1 MILIMT
7 KDELK
12 KTWKNLI
19 TPFIVWIIVLVVAV
33 LFNRL
38 GSKKPTP
45 QTVSLF
51 ASVYSLTFTIFYGIK
66 IMLFRKQLKQLN
78 NN

>member
-1 MILIMT
+1 MT
-7 KDELK
+7 DTELK
-12 KTWKNLI
+12 KTWKHII
-19 TPFIVWIIVLVVAV
+19 TPFIIWILLLVVSV

-51 ASVYSLTFTIFYGIK
+51 ASVYSVTFTIFYGIK
-66 IMLFRKQLKQLN
+66 IVTFRKKLKQLN

>member
-1 MILIMT
+1 MT
-7 KDELK
+7 ESELK
-12 KTWKNLI
+12 KTWKRTI
-19 TPFIVWIIVLVVAV
+19 TPFIVFVLLLIVSV

-66 IMLFRKQLKQLN
+66 IFRFRKFLKQLN
-78 NN
+78 EQ

>member
-1 MILIMT
+1 MT
-7 KDELK
+7 ENELREKWK
-12 KTWKNLI
+12 KTI
-19 TPFIVWIIVLVVAV
+19 TPFIVFVLLLIVSV

-38 GSKKPTP
+38 GSKKPIP

-66 IMLFRKQLKQLN
+66 IIKFRQILKQLN
-78 NN
+78 DH

>member
-1 MILIMT
+1 MT
-7 KDELK
+7 EDELK
-12 KTWKNLI
+12 KTWKKTI
-19 TPFIVWIIVLVVAV
+19 TPFIVFVVLLIVSV

-51 ASVYSLTFTIFYGIK
+51 ASVYSLTFTIFYAIK
-66 IMLFRKQLKQLN
+66 IIKFRQTLKHLN
-78 NN
+78 EN

>member
-1 MILIMT
+1 MT
-7 KDELK
+7 ENELK
-12 KTWKNLI
+12 KVWKKTI
-19 TPFIVWIIVLVVAV
+19 TPFFVFVILLIVSV

-51 ASVYSLTFTIFYGIK
+51 ASVYCLTFTIFYGIK
-66 IMLFRKQLKQLN
+66 IFTFRKKIKQLN

>member
-1 MILIMT
+1 MT
-7 KDELK
+7 NNEVKT
-12 KTWKNLI
+12 TWKRII
-19 TPFIVWIIVLVVAV
+19 TPFIIWILLLVVAV

-45 QTVSLF
+45 QTVSLV

-66 IMLFRKQLKQLN
+66 LVTFRKKLKQLN